1 MPRSASTLTP
11 LPNSQQN
18 REAVIARQLSEFT
31 ALRASNPTA
40 ALARGYELLKSFR
53 EENAQAAIAHCL
65 RHLGSIL
72 AETGD
77 PHAGLKFVIESEQ
90 IFRMLNDPRGIIATL
105 AVQGTCL
112 AAQGLHQRALRTTL
126 QAMRKAR
133 EAGLREDV
141 ARLSSGLGSLY
152 RATGKYDLA
161 TQTYRAGMRLASR
174 LKMHGVYLSTLN
186 NLAMCALDQND
197 PTQALRLAQRVIRFD
212 LTKPET
218 AFVAAYANHTFGAAL
233 LRLKRFPEARSA
245 LLFAYELARVRALTN
260 VERRCAF
267 DLGKL
272 AMATCDNGLA
282 REYLDLA
289 HYAAIHCNDRH
300 EALQIAISLALLD
313 VANPN
318 TTRDAL
324 ERVETYL
331 KAFDQSIVAARRD
344 ALELEKELDLIRDE
358 AERGKLKQVELAA
371 RLSATQ
377 RRAQE
382 LSITANTDALTG
394 LRNRRALAEYVSA
407 VLVKPEREAYSVLMF
422 DVDRFKAIND
432 AFGHPVGDQALSD
445 LANAVRGVLRAGDEF
460 FRYGGDEFLVVAS
473 GRGARSG
480 AHLAE
485 EIIRVARTLAP
496 SGSDPVTISVS
507 VGVMYVP
514 ATSNVLWSHVMQRVD
529 AALLCAKVQGRS
541 RVVSGRITPAS
552 LRSETE

>member
-11 LPNSQQN
+11 LPNSLQD
-18 REAVIARQLSEFT
+18 REEVIARQLTEFT

-40 ALARGYELLKSFR
+40 AFARGNELLKTFR

-77 PHAGLKFVIESEQ
+77 PHAGLKFVIESEH
-90 IFRMLNDPRGIIATL
+90 IFRTLNDPRGIIATL

-112 AAQGLHQRALRTTL
+112 AAQGLHQRALRATL
-126 QAMRKAR
+126 QAMRLAR
-133 EAGLREDV
+133 EANLREDV

-161 TQTYRAGMRLASR
+161 ILTYRSGMRLASR
-174 LKMHGVYLSTLN
+174 LKMQGVYLSSLN
-186 NLAMCALDQND
+186 NMAMCALDQDN
-197 PTQALRLAQRVIRFD
+197 PSQALRLVRRVIGFD
-212 LTKPET
+212 LTKPES
-218 AFVAAYANHTFGAAL
+218 AFVSAYANHTYGVAL
-233 LRLKRFPEARSA
+233 FKLKRFSEAKTA
-245 LLFAYELARVRALTN
+245 LLLAHELSRARALTN

-272 AMATCDNGLA
+272 ALATGEITLA

-289 HYAAIHCNDRH
+289 HYAAIHFNDRH
-300 EALQIAISLALLD
+300 EALQIAISLARLD
-313 VANPN
+313 ATDPSRIPV
-318 TTRDAL
+318 AL

-344 ALELEKELDLIRDE
+344 ALELEQELDLFRDE
-358 AERGKLKQVELAA
+358 AERGKQKQVELAA

-394 LRNRRALAEYVSA
+394 LRNRRALAEYVGA

-460 FRYGGDEFLVVAS
+460 FRYGGDEFIVIAS
-473 GRGARSG
+473 GRGARNG

-496 SGSDPVTISVS
+496 SDTDPVAISVS

-514 ATSNVLWSHVMQRVD
+514 TVSNARWSDVMQRVD
-529 AALLCAKVQGRS
+529 AALLRAKAQGRS
-541 RVVSGRITPAS
+541 RFVSGRITPAC
-552 LRSETE
+552 LRTEK